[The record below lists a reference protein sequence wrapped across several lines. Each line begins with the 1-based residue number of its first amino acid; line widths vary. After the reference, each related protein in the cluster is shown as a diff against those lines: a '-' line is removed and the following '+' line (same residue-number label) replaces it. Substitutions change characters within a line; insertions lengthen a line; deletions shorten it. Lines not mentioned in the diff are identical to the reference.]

1 MYLGYE
7 AAMQITAVLLQ
18 ALAARLEVYGLQYV
32 ITKNGVKSIGAQVH
46 LQPAAQ
52 QDHIYDFG

>member
-1 MYLGYE
+1 
-7 AAMQITAVLLQ
+7 MQITAVLLQ